1 MKFVKNYKTQLKI
14 LIQENISCTKFVK
27 SKFPKQP
34 EKCFTEEAQREAI
47 HKSSIEQAQ
56 GINLN
61 YMWKVFI
68 RKEIFDRDQWVFT
81 VTFNDFEN
89 PPMLH
94 TLLKWILLGTSNHV
108 AKETGRNGINCS
120 ISVACQYIIQSTKT
134 LRQVNY
140 KPQENAT
147 RNCEISCTVETR

>member
-1 MKFVKNYKTQLKI
+1 MVKK
-14 LIQENISCTKFVK
+14 NIY
-27 SKFPKQP
+27 
-34 EKCFTEEAQREAI
+34 FTEGAQREAI
-47 HKSSIEQAQ
+47 HKSSVDQTQ
-56 GINLN
+56 DINLRFIK
-61 YMWKVFI
+61 KVARSI
-68 RKEIFDRDQWVFT
+68 TYEILYREQWDFT
-81 VTFNDFEN
+81 GTFNDFEN

-147 RNCEISCTVETR
+147 RNCEISCTVETRLNVEIIFIKKLDARNLSIFCQT